1 MQFRDNAHV
10 VSEVKVWVY
19 SWRFL
24 VVLAIYTCNS
34 QVYGILEDIFVSF
47 EPRRLN
53 AKTSGT
59 FVSAIHVPASLFQ
72 DELFKY
78 EDETFVTFTPQ
89 W

>member
-1 MQFRDNAHV
+1 M

-24 VVLAIYTCNS
+24 VVLAICTCNS
-34 QVYGILEDIFVSF
+34 QNYGILDDRFGSL
-47 EPRRLN
+47 EPRRVS
-53 AKTSGT
+53 AKTLGA
-59 FVSAIHVPASLFQ
+59 FAFAIHLPACLFQ
-72 DELFKY
+72 DELFKL